1 MADVPESLVDRR
13 VIERNIAK
21 GLIEKKDYDKHLE
34 SLPDVAENAAEVEL
48 ESGRAEQQGDGEG

>member
-21 GLIEKKDYDKHLE
+21 GLIEKKDYEKHLE
-34 SLPDVAENAAEVEL
+34 SLPDVADNAAEVEL
-48 ESGRAEQQGDGEG
+48 ESGQAEQEGDGAG